1 MRASQSERDDTS
13 LAALRA
19 RYGLRHR
26 WLSLLTVMVGSM
38 AAIMAS
44 TIVNVAVPDMARH
57 FPMGHERS
65 QWVASG
71 FMLAMTVS
79 MLTTPWL
86 LERFGYRATY
96 VGSVL
101 ALGLGGVVG
110 GLAGS
115 YELVLAMRVLEGL
128 AAGVLQPIPAIIILR
143 AFEPHEQ
150 GRAMGIFGFGVVLA
164 PAIGPSIGGVLV
176 DSFGWRS
183 IFFVVVPFSV
193 VATALAFRYLATTA
207 PGGKPTN
214 AASRL
219 DAWGLLLGAVCT
231 VSLLNALTQFNQAMH
246 GKPLWP
252 GVAMLALSAAAGVAF
267 WRWQQRQMT
276 HGLVPLMD
284 LHLFAHRPF
293 AMGGIVAF
301 IYGAALFGSTYLI
314 PVFLQEGLMHSA
326 STVGVLLLPAG
337 LVLAVVITIAG
348 RLADRVPIHQLVTVG
363 LALLAISFALMAL
376 VGLQTSLWVLLALAV
391 LGRVGL
397 GCVLPSLN
405 LGAMRGLD
413 KELIAQ
419 ASSTINFL
427 RQLGGAA
434 GVSVVGIVLEWR
446 LDVWRIHG
454 TASTRPLVAYGET
467 FLVLAV
473 VCALAGVAAWRM
485 RSPTPPAP
493 VPAERT

>member
-1 MRASQSERDDTS
+1 MSVDHGTS
-13 LAALRA
+13 LAALRE
-19 RYGLRHR
+19 RYGPRHR
-26 WLSLLTVMVGSM
+26 WLSLFTVMVGSM

-86 LERFGYRATY
+86 LDRFGYRATY

-101 ALGLGGVVG
+101 MLGLGGMIG

-164 PAIGPSIGGVLV
+164 PAIGPSVGGVLV
-176 DSFGWRS
+176 DAFGWRS
-183 IFFVVVPFSV
+183 IFFVVVPFCV
-193 VATALAFRYLATTA
+193 VATGMAFRYLATTA

-214 AASRL
+214 SASRL
-219 DAWGLLLGAVCT
+219 DAWGLLLGAACT
-231 VSLLNALTQFNQAMH
+231 VSLLNALTQFNQAVH

-252 GVAMLALSAAAGVAF
+252 GVFMLGVAVAAGYAF
-267 WRWQQRQMT
+267 WRWQRRQMAQ
-276 HGLVPLMD
+276 GLVPLMN

-337 LVLAVVITIAG
+337 LVLAVVITVAG
-348 RLADRVPIHQLVTVG
+348 RLADKLPIHQLVTFG
-363 LALLAISFALMAL
+363 LAVLATSFALMAM
-376 VGLQTSLWVLLALAV
+376 VGLHTSLWVLLALAV

-434 GVSVVGIVLEWR
+434 GVSLVGIVLEWR
-446 LDVWRIHG
+446 LDVWRIQG
-454 TASTRPLVAYGET
+454 TSVTKPLIAYSET
-467 FLVLAV
+467 FVVLAV
-473 VCALAGVAAWRM
+473 VCALASVAAWRM
-485 RSPTPPAP
+485 KAPQPAAAP
-493 VPAERT
+493 LQERA

>member
-1 MRASQSERDDTS
+1 MSPDSDTS

-19 RYGLRHR
+19 RYGPQHR
-26 WLSLLTVMVGSM
+26 WLSLLTVMLGSM
-38 AAIMAS
+38 AAIMGS
-44 TIVNVAVPDMARH
+44 TIVNVAVPDMARD

-86 LERFGYRATY
+86 LERFGYRRTY
-96 VGSVL
+96 VGAV
-101 ALGLGGVVG
+101 GLLMGGAVVG
-110 GLAGS
+110 GLAGT

-164 PAIGPSIGGVLV
+164 PAIGPSVGGVLV
-176 DSFGWRS
+176 DLFGWRS
-183 IFFVVVPFSV
+183 IFFVVVPFC
-193 VATALAFRYLATTA
+193 VAALFMAFRFLATTA

-214 AASRL
+214 AETRL
-219 DAWGLLLGAVCT
+219 DWWGLLIGAACT
-231 VSLLNALTQFNQAMH
+231 VSLLNALTQFNRAAH
-246 GKPLWP
+246 GAPLWP
-252 GVAMLALSAAAGVAF
+252 GFALLVFATVTAVLF
-267 WRWQQRQMT
+267 WRWQRKQMAS
-276 HGLVPLMD
+276 GSSPLMN
-284 LHLFAHRPF
+284 LRLFTHRPF

-314 PVFLQEGLMHSA
+314 PVFMQEGLLYSA

-337 LVLAVVITIAG
+337 LVLAVVITWAG
-348 RLADRVPIHQLVTVG
+348 RLADRMPIHQLVTFG
-363 LALLAISFALMAL
+363 LAMLAASFVLMAT
-376 VGLQTSLWVLLALAV
+376 VGLQTGLWVLLAWAV
-391 LGRVGL
+391 VGRIGL
-397 GCVLPSLN
+397 GFVLPSLN

-434 GVSVVGIVLEWR
+434 GVSLVGIVLEWR
-446 LDVWRIHG
+446 LDVWRVKG
-454 TASTRPLVAYGET
+454 TSATKPLVAYSET
-467 FLVLAV
+467 FMVLAV
-473 VCALAGVAAWRM
+473 VCALASFAAWRM
-485 RSPTPPAP
+485 KTPAAP
-493 VPAERT
+493 ERDAQPPGA